1 MKNKNILVFGS
12 TGFIGRSLTKRLLQN
27 GDKLICP
34 VRNASRVKRNI
45 LSGDIGQIE
54 VIEFDIH
61 NLEEIKSLIVNAD
74 LVINLI
80 GILYEK
86 NNLSFEL
93 VHYLLPK
100 KIANYCELYK
110 KPFLHVSGLGSTFQT
125 KSNYL
130 ISKKMGEEFIEN
142 NNTNHIIIRP
152 STVYGEED
160 NFFNLFGKM
169 AKILP
174 FLPLI
179 KNGMTKFQPIYVN
192 DLSLLIFNLLNNFE
206 KHKNSNIA
214 AVGNEIF
221 TFKEILSHIFFS
233 LKKKERFFYI
243 PSFLAIIQGKVLEK
257 LPKPLFTYDQYV
269 TLSHDSISEG
279 SQKLVTEIIKQDLSD
294 MKIITSEYLKKF
306 IDKV

>member
-12 TGFIGRSLTKRLLQN
+12 TGFIGRSLMKRLLQN

-34 VRNASRVKRNI
+34 VRNANRVKRNI

-61 NLEEIKSLIVNAD
+61 NLEEIKTLIANSD

-100 KIANYCELYK
+100 KISNYCELYK

-142 NNTNHIIIRP
+142 NNTNHIIVRP

-206 KHKNSNIA
+206 KHKNFNIA

-221 TFKEILSHIFFS
+221 TFKEILSHIFLS

-269 TLSHDSISEG
+269 TLSHDSVSEG
-279 SQKLVTEIIKQDLSD
+279 SQKLVTEILKQDLSD
-294 MKIITSEYLKKF
+294 MKVITSEYLKKF

>member
-12 TGFIGRSLTKRLLQN
+12 TGFIGRSLMKRLLQN

-34 VRNASRVKRNI
+34 VRNANRVKRNI

-61 NLEEIKSLIVNAD
+61 NLEEIKSLILNAD

-160 NFFNLFGKM
+160 NFINLFGRM

-179 KNGMTKFQPIYVN
+179 KNGTTKFQPIYVN

-206 KHKNSNIA
+206 NHKNSNIA

-221 TFKEILSHIFFS
+221 SFKEILSHIFFS

-243 PSFLAIIQGKVLEK
+243 PSFLAILQGKVLEK
-257 LPKPLFTYDQYV
+257 LPNPLFTYDQYV

-279 SQKLVTEIIKQDLSD
+279 SQKLVTEILKQDLSD
-294 MKIITSEYLKKF
+294 MKVITSEYLKKF

>member
-27 GDKLICP
+27 GDKLICA
-34 VRNASRVKRNI
+34 VRNATRVKRNI

-61 NLEEIKSLIVNAD
+61 NLEEIKTLIANSD

-142 NNTNHIIIRP
+142 NNTNHIIVRP

-233 LKKKERFFYI
+233 LKKKERFFYM
-243 PSFLAIIQGKVLEK
+243 PSFLAILQGKLLEK
-257 LPKPLFTYDQYV
+257 LPNPLFTYDQYV

-279 SQKLVTEIIKQDLSD
+279 SQKLVTEILKQDLSD
-294 MKIITSEYLKKF
+294 MKVITSEYLKKF

>member
-27 GDKLICP
+27 GNKLICP
-34 VRNASRVKRNI
+34 VRNAIRAKRNI

-61 NLEEIKSLIVNAD
+61 NLEEIKSLIANSD

-142 NNTNHIIIRP
+142 NNTNHIIVRP

-269 TLSHDSISEG
+269 TLSHDSVSEG
-279 SQKLVTEIIKQDLSD
+279 SQKLVTEILKQDLSD
-294 MKIITSEYLKKF
+294 MKVITSEYLKKF
-306 IDKV
+306 VDKV

>member
-12 TGFIGRSLTKRLLQN
+12 TGFIGRSLMKRLLQN

-34 VRNASRVKRNI
+34 VRNANRVKRNI

-61 NLEEIKSLIVNAD
+61 NLEEIKTLIANSD

-142 NNTNHIIIRP
+142 NNTNHIIVRP

-221 TFKEILSHIFFS
+221 TFKEILSHIFLS

-279 SQKLVTEIIKQDLSD
+279 SQKLVTEILKQDLSD
-294 MKIITSEYLKKF
+294 MKVITSEYLKKF
-306 IDKV
+306 IDKI

>member
-12 TGFIGRSLTKRLLQN
+12 TGFIGRSITKRLLQN

-61 NLEEIKSLIVNAD
+61 NLEEIKTLIANSD

-142 NNTNHIIIRP
+142 NNTNHIIVRP

-221 TFKEILSHIFFS
+221 TFKEILSHIFLS

-243 PSFLAIIQGKVLEK
+243 PSFLAIIQGKVLEN

-269 TLSHDSISEG
+269 TLSHDSTSEG
-279 SQKLVTEIIKQDLSD
+279 SQKLVTEILRQDLSN

>member
-12 TGFIGRSLTKRLLQN
+12 TGFIGRSLMKRLLQN

-34 VRNASRVKRNI
+34 VRNANRVKRNI

-61 NLEEIKSLIVNAD
+61 NLEEIKTLIANSD

-110 KPFLHVSGLGSTFQT
+110 KPFLHVSSLGSTFQT

-142 NNTNHIIIRP
+142 NNTNHIIVRP

-279 SQKLVTEIIKQDLSD
+279 SQKLVTEILKQDLSD
-294 MKIITSEYLKKF
+294 MKVITSEYLKKF

>member
-12 TGFIGRSLTKRLLQN
+12 TGFIGRSITKRLLQN

-142 NNTNHIIIRP
+142 NNTNHIIVRP

-279 SQKLVTEIIKQDLSD
+279 SQKLVTEILKQDLSD
-294 MKIITSEYLKKF
+294 MKVITTEYLKKF

>member
-12 TGFIGRSLTKRLLQN
+12 TGFIGRSISKRLLQN

-54 VIEFDIH
+54 VIEFDIN
-61 NLEEIKSLIVNAD
+61 NLDEIKSLIEKSD

-80 GILYEK
+80 GILYEQ

-93 VHYLLPK
+93 AHYLLPK
-100 KIANYCELYK
+100 KIAGYCELFK
-110 KPFLHVSGLGSTFQT
+110 KPFLHVSSLGSTFQT

-142 NNTNHIIIRP
+142 NNTNHIIVRP

-160 NFFNLFGKM
+160 NFINLFGKM

-179 KNGMTKFQPIYVN
+179 KKGKTKFQPIYVN
-192 DLSLLIFNLLNNFE
+192 DLSLLIFNLLNNFD
-206 KHKNSNIA
+206 KYRNFNLA
-214 AVGNEIF
+214 AVGNEVF
-221 TFKEILSHIFFS
+221 TFKEILSHIFVS

-243 PSFLAIIQGKVLEK
+243 PSFLAILQGKLLEK

-279 SQKLVTEIIKQDLSD
+279 SQKLVTEIMKQDLSD

>member
-61 NLEEIKSLIVNAD
+61 NLEEIKTLIANSD

-142 NNTNHIIIRP
+142 NNTNHIIVRP

-206 KHKNSNIA
+206 NHKNSNIA

-279 SQKLVTEIIKQDLSD
+279 SQKLVTEILKQDLSD
-294 MKIITSEYLKKF
+294 MKVITSEYLKKF

>member
-1 MKNKNILVFGS
+1 MVTSLYVLSEMLVGLK
-12 TGFIGRSLTKRLLQN
+12 G
-27 GDKLICP
+27 
-34 VRNASRVKRNI
+34 NI

-54 VIEFDIH
+54 VIEFDIN
-61 NLEEIKSLIVNAD
+61 NLYEIKSLIEKSD

-80 GILYEK
+80 GILYEQ

-93 VHYLLPK
+93 AHYLLPK
-100 KIANYCELYK
+100 KIAGYCELFK
-110 KPFLHVSGLGSTFQT
+110 KPFLHVSSLGSTFQT

-142 NNTNHIIIRP
+142 NNTNHIIVRP

-160 NFFNLFGKM
+160 NFINLFGKM

-179 KNGMTKFQPIYVN
+179 KKGKTKFQPIYVN
-192 DLSLLIFNLLNNFE
+192 DLSLLIFNLLNNFD
-206 KHKNSNIA
+206 KYKNSNLA

-221 TFKEILSHIFFS
+221 TFKEILSHIFMS
-233 LKKKERFFYI
+233 LKKKERFFYM
-243 PSFLAIIQGKVLEK
+243 PSFLAILQGKILEK

-279 SQKLVTEIIKQDLSD
+279 SQKLVTEILKQDLSN

-306 IDKV
+306 IDRV

>member
-142 NNTNHIIIRP
+142 NNTNHIIVRP

-221 TFKEILSHIFFS
+221 TFKEILSHVFFS

-243 PSFLAIIQGKVLEK
+243 PSFLAIVQGKVLEK

-279 SQKLVTEIIKQDLSD
+279 SQKLVTEILKQDLSD
-294 MKIITSEYLKKF
+294 MKVITSEYLKKF

>member
-12 TGFIGRSLTKRLLQN
+12 TGFIGRSLMKRLLQN
-27 GDKLICP
+27 GSKLICP
-34 VRNASRVKRNI
+34 VRNANRVKRNI

-61 NLEEIKSLIVNAD
+61 NLEEIKTLIANSD

-160 NFFNLFGKM
+160 NFFNLFGRM

-179 KNGMTKFQPIYVN
+179 KKGTTKFQPIYVN
-192 DLSLLIFNLLNNFE
+192 DLSLLIFNLLNSFE
-206 KHKNSNIA
+206 NYKNSNIA

-221 TFKEILSHIFFS
+221 TFKEILSHILFS

-279 SQKLVTEIIKQDLSD
+279 SQKLVTEILKQDLSD
-294 MKIITSEYLKKF
+294 MRVITSEYLKKF

>member
-12 TGFIGRSLTKRLLQN
+12 TGFIGRSLMKRLLQN
-27 GDKLICP
+27 GAKLICP
-34 VRNASRVKRNI
+34 VRNANRVKRNI

-61 NLEEIKSLIVNAD
+61 NLEEIKTLIANSD

-221 TFKEILSHIFFS
+221 TFKEILSHIFLS

-279 SQKLVTEIIKQDLSD
+279 SQKLVTEILKQDLSD
-294 MKIITSEYLKKF
+294 MKVITSEYLKKF